1 MKTLLIIS
9 ELTLSYWSAAFPGLA
24 RNTREIQE
32 KARDC
37 ADGTITREQYDHF
50 DSMKRNELSNV
61 SQSFNY
67 HNVSGSLH
75 CIALRKEVTTVN
87 GIS

>member
-1 MKTLLIIS
+1 MLTCSQKQ
-9 ELTLSYWSAAFPGLA
+9 LTLSFWSASFPALA
-24 RNTREIQE
+24 RNTREIRE

-61 SQSFNY
+61 SQAATTARFLE
-67 HNVSGSLH
+67 VS
-75 CIALRKEVTTVN
+75 
-87 GIS
+87 